1 MNAPSPNPFL
11 SGNFAPVHDELD
23 LTELE
28 VVGALPPALRGDF
41 VRVGPNPQ
49 HPPRGRYHW
58 FDGDGMVHS
67 VRFDGRGARY
77 KNRWVR
83 TEGFL
88 KEQERG
94 EAIWSGLTEPP
105 DFSNPDGPFK
115 NVANTAFV
123 QFQGELWA
131 LWEGG
136 AAHALRADDL
146 GTLGVRDFGGA
157 LTHPL
162 TAHPKLDPE
171 TGELI
176 FFGYAPLPPY
186 CWYSV
191 ADASGALVF
200 TREINLDVGVM
211 MHDFAV
217 TATRSIFMDLP
228 VTMRLDRMMEGGPMM
243 AWEPERGARFGV
255 LPRHGDESQLQWF
268 SRPACMI
275 FHTANAYDDG
285 DEVVLDACRLER
297 TDVLGGAEKTDG
309 EGDDRGRLTRFRFN
323 LKTGVSSE
331 ETLHPTPCDFPRV
344 HPGRVGRPHRYTYA
358 ARLTSTDDGT
368 PRMDGVIK
376 FDHAAG
382 RGVEQSWGP
391 RRVGGEV
398 VFAPRPGGEAEDDGW
413 LLTFVF
419 DEGAGRSELVVL
431 QAQDLSLVA
440 RVLLP
445 VRVPY
450 GFHGDWVPE
459 PGAGQG

>member
-1 MNAPSPNPFL
+1 MNAPIPSPFL

-23 LTELE
+23 LSELE
-28 VVGALPPALRGDF
+28 VIGELPPDLRGAF

-67 VRFDGRGARY
+67 VTFTASGAHY
-77 KNRWVR
+77 KNRWIR

-88 KEQERG
+88 KERARG
-94 EAIWSGLTEPP
+94 EAIWTGLAEPP
-105 DFSNPDGPFK
+105 DLMNPEGAFK

-131 LWEGG
+131 LWEAGP
-136 AAHALRADDL
+136 AHALRVSDL
-146 GTLGVRDFGGA
+146 STLGVRDFGGA

-162 TAHPKLDPE
+162 TAHPKLDPV
-171 TGELI
+171 TGELV

-191 ADASGALVF
+191 ADASGQLLF
-200 TREINLDVGVM
+200 THEVNLDVGVM

-217 TATRSIFMDLP
+217 TATRSIVMDLP
-228 VTMRLDRMMEGGPMM
+228 LTMRLDRMMEGGPMM

-255 LPRHGDESQLQWF
+255 LPRHGDESQIQWF

-285 DEVVLDACRLER
+285 DEVVLDACRMDR

-309 EGDDRGRLTRFRFN
+309 QGDDGGRLTRFRFN
-323 LKTGVSSE
+323 LKTGASTE
-331 ETLHPTPCDFPRV
+331 ELLHPTPCDFPRV
-344 HPGRVGRPHRYTYA
+344 HPVRVGRPHRFTYA
-358 ARLTSTDDGT
+358 GRLAPSDDGT

-376 FDHAAG
+376 FDHQTNQGAE
-382 RGVEQSWGP
+382 RGWGP
-391 RRVGGEV
+391 GRVGGEV
-398 VFAPRPGGEAEDDGW
+398 VFAPRPGAEAEDDGW
-413 LLTFVF
+413 LMTFVY
-419 DEGAGRSELVVL
+419 DEARGASELVVL
-431 QAQDLSLVA
+431 KAQDLSPVA
-440 RVLLP
+440 RVILP

-450 GFHGDWVPE
+450 GFHGDWVP
-459 PGAGQG
+459 GV